1 MTEGVES
8 TTNHVIREARQL
20 AFDELYRT
28 PRTELSLVMDNSF
41 PEKFVDELSRL
52 EVYNKHLFRPNTYL
66 HKWWARRCG
75 STFRA
80 ILKQFVPNAKRRDY
94 YAPGGLEG
102 KVVLDPMMG
111 GGTTLHEA
119 IRLGASVIGADI
131 DPIPV
136 VQARA
141 TLTQAALGDLRA
153 AFDQFFVELH
163 RDLRCYFETECP
175 TCRRTL
181 DFQYILP
188 RPAQILPLVE
198 RLCRLTNTICAMRL
212 TVRSAYGRRAG
223 RSPTAKAAPMV
234 HKRPHA

>member
-1 MTEGVES
+1 MTEKAES
-8 TTNHVIREARQL
+8 PTNHVIREARQL

-28 PRTELSLVMDNSF
+28 PQAEFSLVMDDSF

-80 ILKQFVPNAKRRDY
+80 ILKQFVPNVNRRDY

-102 KVVLDPMMG
+102 KIVLDPMMG

-119 IRLGASVIGADI
+119 IRLGANVIGADI

-141 TLTQAALGDLRA
+141 TLTQAALGFAGR
-153 AFDQFFVELH
+153 
-163 RDLRCYFETECP
+163 
-175 TCRRTL
+175 
-181 DFQYILP
+181 FQS
-188 RPAQILPLVE
+188 V
-198 RLCRLTNTICAMRL
+198 LCRATSRFGALFPN
-212 TVRSAYGRRAG
+212 
-223 RSPTAKAAPMV
+223 
-234 HKRPHA
+234 